1 MTQKGP
7 VTGTWQLKNGAAM
20 MEEPRVT
27 QHFSQVVEKLG
38 PTEKNGKSV
47 RSVIF
52 LFPPR
57 IWGIILTIKLI
68 SRKNSIVH
76 KNLPDRVSN
85 FFFTTP

>member
-7 VTGTWQLKNGAAM
+7 VPGTWQLKSGAAM
-20 MEEPRVT
+20 MEEPGVT
-27 QHFSQVVEKLG
+27 QRFSQVVEKLG

-57 IWGIILTIKLI
+57 IWGLILPIKLI
-68 SRKNSIVH
+68 
-76 KNLPDRVSN
+76 L
-85 FFFTTP
+85 